1 MPLIPTMTKL
11 NPKTNYTYAVGRRKS
26 CVATI
31 KLYSGKATSMV
42 NGTELDKYFPSAK
55 SQVLA
60 AKPFIVT
67 ETVGKFHY
75 SAKIVGGGKVGQLAA
90 LTLTI
95 ARALKKLDE
104 AVYKSPLRNAGL
116 LTVDS
121 RVRERRMVG
130 TGGKAR
136 RQKQS
141 PKR

>member
-1 MPLIPTMTKL
+1 MTKS
-11 NPKTNYTYAVGRRKS
+11 NSKTSYTYAVGRRKS
-26 CVATI
+26 SIVTL
-31 KLYSGKATSMV
+31 KLFAGKADSMV
-42 NGTELDKYFPSAK
+42 NGKLFTDYFPGDNNK
-55 SQVLA
+55 VLA
-60 AKPFIVT
+60 NKPFIVT
-67 ETVGKFHY
+67 DTLGKFYY
-75 SAKIVGGGKVGQLAA
+75 SAKIVGGGKVGQLSA
-90 LTLTI
+90 LTLAI
-95 ARALKKLDE
+95 SRALKKLDE

>member
-1 MPLIPTMTKL
+1 MTKL
-11 NPKTNYTYAVGRRKS
+11 NSKTLYTYAVGRRKS
-26 CVATI
+26 CVATV
-31 KLYSGKATSMV
+31 KLYAGKAASMV
-42 NGTELDKYFPSAK
+42 NGENLDKYFPDAK

-60 AKPFIVT
+60 AKPFVVT
-67 ETVGKFHY
+67 DSVGKFY
-75 SAKIVGGGKVGQLAA
+75 YTAKIVGGGKVGQLAA
-90 LTLTI
+90 LALAV

-104 AVYKSPLRNAGL
+104 AAYRPALRHAGL

-121 RVRERRMVG
+121 RVRQRRMVG

>member
-1 MPLIPTMTKL
+1 MTKL
-11 NPKTNYTYAVGRRKS
+11 NSKTKTTYTYAVGRRKS

-31 KLYSGKATSMV
+31 KLYAGKQESTV
-42 NGTELDKYFPSAK
+42 NGQKTVEYFPGVNN
-55 SQVLA
+55 QITFN
-60 AKPFIVT
+60 KPFAIT
-67 ETVGKFHY
+67 DTLNKFY
-75 SAKIVGGGKVGQLAA
+75 YQAKIVGGGKKGQLDA
-90 LTLTI
+90 LILSI
-95 ARALKKLDE
+95 SRALKKLDE
-104 AVYKSPLRNAGL
+104 ITYKSPLRNAGL